1 MPKVKP
7 YERRIPAFYRKSAI
21 DLMMFAHVTAIMNNT
36 DMTIRDAIEDFM
48 TLYGINYDDYP
59 IDSALVSYNHIRNN
73 FLWKESREQF
83 E

>member
-1 MPKVKP
+1 MPKIKP
-7 YERRIPAFYRKSAI
+7 YERKIPAFYRKSI
-21 DLMMFAHVTAIMNNT
+21 LDVMMFSHVTAIMNNT
-36 DMTIRDAIEDFM
+36 DMTIRDAVEDFM
-48 TLYGINYDDYP
+48 NLYGINYDDYP

>member
-1 MPKVKP
+1 MPKIKP
-7 YERRIPAFYRKSAI
+7 YERKIPAFYRKSI
-21 DLMMFAHVTAIMNNT
+21 LDVMMFAHVTAIMNNT